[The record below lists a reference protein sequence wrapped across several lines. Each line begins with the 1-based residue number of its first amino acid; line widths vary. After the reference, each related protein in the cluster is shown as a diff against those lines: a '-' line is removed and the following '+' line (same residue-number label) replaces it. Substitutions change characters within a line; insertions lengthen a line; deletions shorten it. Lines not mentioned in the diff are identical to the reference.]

1 MGKPL
6 MIQEQDD
13 EKIEK
18 LKERT
23 GMKTKIDVV
32 RSALD
37 LLEAEVER
45 RTRVKRW
52 QNAVKTVGDSGLDV
66 MKDFRRL
73 GRFKKL
79 P

>member
-6 MIQEQDD
+6 MIQEHDD
-13 EKIEK
+13 EKIED
-18 LKERT
+18 LKEKT

-32 RSALD
+32 RSALN

-45 RTRVKRW
+45 RNRVKRW
-52 QNAVKTVGDSGLDV
+52 QKAVKVVGDSGLDV
-66 MKDFRRL
+66 MSGFKRA

>member
-6 MIQEQDD
+6 MIQERDD
-13 EKIEK
+13 EMIEE
-18 LKERT
+18 LKEKT

-32 RSALD
+32 RSALS

-45 RTRVKRW
+45 QARVKRW
-52 QNAVKTVGDSGLDV
+52 KNAVKAVGDSGLEV
-66 MKDFRRL
+66 QKEFRKP
-73 GRFKKL
+73 GRFRKL